1 MLNLGNPAAWSWVV
15 ERFDRLIVDQG
26 IDVYRQDFNID
37 PLPYWQNNDAE
48 DRQGITEIKHVT
60 GYLAY
65 WDELLRRDPGLWIDT
80 CASGGRRNDL
90 ETLRRSVPLLRSDF
104 WNDPTAQQTQTHG
117 ISLWMPYYGSG
128 MAASDVYWF
137 RSCIFPASRIGW
149 DARRRDLDYPL
160 LRRMIA
166 EFRRV
171 EPYLLGDFY
180 PLTPYS
186 LEPDAWMAWQFDR
199 PEAGEGAVQAF
210 RRPKSGQ
217 LEVRIKLRGLV
228 PELRYAVTNFDAPGP
243 IEFAGRELL
252 EQGLPVTITRQPGA
266 AIFTY
271 KRVSR

>member
-1 MLNLGNPAAWSWVV
+1 LNLGNPEAWRWVV
-15 ERFDRLIVDQG
+15 EHFDRLITAQG

-37 PLPYWQNNDAE
+37 PLAYWRNNDAE

-65 WDELLRRDPGLWIDT
+65 WDEIVRRHPGLWIDT

-90 ETLRRSVPLLRSDF
+90 ETLRRSVPLLRSDY
-104 WNDPTAQQTQTHG
+104 WNDPTAQQSQTYG

-128 MAASDVYWF
+128 MGASDIYWF

-149 DARRRDLDYPL
+149 DTRKKDLDYPL

-171 EPYLLGDFY
+171 EPYLLGDYY

-199 PEAGEGAVQAF
+199 PEIGEGVVQAF

-217 LEVRIKLRGLV
+217 AAARIKLRGLA
-228 PELRYAVTNFDAPGP
+228 PELRYTVTDLDSAAP
-243 IEFAGRELL
+243 IELRGRELL
-252 EQGLPVTITRQPGA
+252 EKGLPVTIANRPGA
-266 AIFTY
+266 AIFVY
-271 KRVSR
+271 RKVKQ